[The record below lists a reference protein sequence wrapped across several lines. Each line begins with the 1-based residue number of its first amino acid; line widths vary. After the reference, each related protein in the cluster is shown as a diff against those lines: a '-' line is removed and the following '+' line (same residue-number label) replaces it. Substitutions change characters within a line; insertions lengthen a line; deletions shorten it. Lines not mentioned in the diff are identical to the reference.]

1 MFFHLNF
8 VSSSKV
14 IDNSWTLRLTPVLQ
28 EKVERDSRKRRAY
41 SGHSLADLLRLIRN
55 LAHHYHELAPEV
67 RAALGP
73 REDLGN
79 FWVSNFPQLLPEVHA
94 AMQPFCKDTNCV
106 RINHFYYMNL

>member
-1 MFFHLNF
+1 M
-8 VSSSKV
+8 
-14 IDNSWTLRLTPVLQ
+14 IDNSWILRLSPVLQ

-41 SGHSLADLLRLIRN
+41 SGSSLADLLRLIRN

-94 AMQPFCKDTNCV
+94 AMQPFSRDNNCV
-106 RINHFYYMNL
+106 RINQFYYMNL

>member
-1 MFFHLNF
+1 M
-8 VSSSKV
+8 
-14 IDNSWTLRLTPVLQ
+14 IDNSWTLRLSPVLQ

-41 SGHSLADLLRLIRN
+41 SGSSLADLLRLIRN

-94 AMQPFCKDTNCV
+94 AMQPFCRDTNCA
-106 RINHFYYMNL
+106 RINPFYFKNF